1 MPGGTVRPHGPW
13 PDTACGAVSAAGR
26 RSGGPARRAGVP
38 RVDREM
44 FRRLWGPTVAAVSVV
59 LDQSEEPG
67 VVRQALDGLLL
78 TARIAAHHHVDE
90 ARACLPAASRP
101 TLCFWCFP

>member
-1 MPGGTVRPHGPW
+1 M
-13 PDTACGAVSAAGR
+13 
-26 RSGGPARRAGVP
+26 P

-59 LDQSEEPG
+59 LDQSEEPAI
-67 VVRQALDGLLL
+67 VSQALDGLLL

-90 ARACLPAASRP
+90 VPVLFHTDTMFWHPCCQLDSFLSDLAMRLLPP
-101 TLCFWCFP
+101 IFLLCPKQM

>member
-1 MPGGTVRPHGPW
+1 M
-13 PDTACGAVSAAGR
+13 
-26 RSGGPARRAGVP
+26 P

-59 LDQSEEPG
+59 LDQSEEPAI
-67 VVRQALDGLLL
+67 VSQALDGLLL

-90 ARACLPAASRP
+90 VPLLLHSDTVFQHPSCQLGSLYQIWP
-101 TLCFWCFP
+101 